1 MDDNDDLF
9 DMWML
14 SNMTNRSGGCLT
26 CLALMVSPILFILAM
41 INL

>member
-14 SNMTNRSGGCLT
+14 SNMTHSSGGCLT
-26 CLALMVSPILFILAM
+26 CLALMVSPILFILSM

>member
-14 SNMTNRSGGCLT
+14 SNMTNRSGGWAIQRT
-26 CLALMVSPILFILAM
+26 RY
-41 INL
+41 